1 MERLKHPNIIG
12 FREVYTTLK
21 GRMCIVMA
29 FADGGDLQQK
39 IAKQKESKRYFREVE
54 VLNWFT

>member
-54 VLNWFT
+54 VLN